1 MCSFNH
7 ICWGNDCGGDSG
19 VMRKWKRLP
28 GEEQLSSVAWVPETL
43 PKGNAFIRGTEG
55 LWGSCNRV
63 TSRAEAVGAEQ

>member
-1 MCSFNH
+1 M
-7 ICWGNDCGGDSG
+7 
-19 VMRKWKRLP
+19 MRKWKRLP